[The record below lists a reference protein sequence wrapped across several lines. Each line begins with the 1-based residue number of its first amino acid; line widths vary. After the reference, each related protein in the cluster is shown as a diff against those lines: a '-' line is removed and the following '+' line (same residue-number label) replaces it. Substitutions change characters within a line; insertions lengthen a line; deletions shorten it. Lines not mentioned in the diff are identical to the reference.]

1 MKAAARS
8 KWENFFWILTIL
20 AGTTSARVHGAPY
33 QVVRLGDL
41 GVNSSGVASSA
52 ALDINS
58 AGDVVGRSTKY
69 SVGANLGDRA
79 VLWPAGQTTP
89 IELGLIG
96 ATSNGASMS
105 QALSINAFGDIVGS
119 AHKYVFDSDQGEYGV
134 LWPRGQLTASVL
146 GTLNNA
152 RTIAS
157 AINASGQIVG
167 TSLKSSQDY
176 GVRWPPG
183 QTVPTQLGNLG
194 MLQGFSETNAF
205 DVNDSGDAVGSS
217 TKYSPGYGGVRA
229 VRWAA
234 GQIAA
239 IELSN
244 LGVNS
249 ASFTNSTAW
258 AINGA
263 GDIVGSAGKF
273 SGDTPLGSRAVR
285 WDSGQTA
292 ALELGTLGTN
302 SAGVTSSNALD
313 INSAGLIVGFAE
325 VYAGDA
331 DLGSHATIWLPGQ
344 TAAIDLNSLIDP
356 NSGWVLQRANAIND
370 AGTIAG
376 EGLYDP
382 DGAGPTP
389 AQQLAFRIDGVPE
402 PSLLTLLGLTLIL
415 PARRSRRKSGRSRAA

>member
-1 MKAAARS
+1 
-8 KWENFFWILTIL
+8 
-20 AGTTSARVHGAPY
+20 
-33 QVVRLGDL
+33 
-41 GVNSSGVASSA
+41 VNSSGVASSA

-69 SVGANLGDRA
+69 SAGANLGDRA

-96 ATSNGASMS
+96 AASNGTSMS

-167 TSLKSSQDY
+167 TSLKGSSDY

-205 DVNDSGDAVGSS
+205 DVSDSGDAVGSS

-234 GQIAA
+234 GQTAA
-239 IELSN
+239 TELGN
-244 LGVNS
+244 LGINS
-249 ASFTNSTAW
+249 AGFTNSGALG
-258 AINGA
+258 INGA
-263 GDIVGSAGKF
+263 DDIVGSAGKF
-273 SGDTPLGSRAVR
+273 SGDIPLGSRAVR
-285 WDSGQTA
+285 WASGQTT
-292 ALELGTLGTN
+292 ALELGNLGTD
-302 SAGVTSSNALD
+302 SMGITSSNALD

-325 VYAGDA
+325 VYAGDT
-331 DLGSHATIWLPGQ
+331 DLGPHATIWLPGQ
-344 TAAIDLNSLIDP
+344 TAAIDLNTLIDP
-356 NSGWVLQRANAIND
+356 NSGWVLQHANAISD
-370 AGTIAG
+370 AGTIVG
-376 EGLYDP
+376 VGLYDP
-382 DGAGPTP
+382 DGAGSAP
-389 AQQLAFRIDGVPE
+389 AQQLAFRIDAVPE
-402 PSLLTLLGLTLIL
+402 PSLLAFFGVAMML
-415 PARRSRRKSGRSRAA
+415 PLRRSRPKSGRSHGV